1 MKTNNFL
8 VEFLESENVKLLQ
21 EYFTRKNIA
30 RQNESITEEVKNA
43 FLNNGMLEEYN
54 KKQERLNEYYRQL
67 AQALSENN
75 EYIYTQERGL

>member
-1 MKTNNFL
+1 MRTNNFL

-67 AQALSENN
+67 AKAFRDNN
-75 EYIYTQERGL
+75 EDLYVRERSL

>member
-8 VEFLESENVKLLQ
+8 VEFLESENVKILK
-21 EYFTRKNIA
+21 EYFTRKDIA
-30 RQNESITEEVKNA
+30 RQNEGISEEVKNA

-67 AQALSENN
+67 AKALSDNN
-75 EYIYTQERGL
+75 EDLYVRERGM